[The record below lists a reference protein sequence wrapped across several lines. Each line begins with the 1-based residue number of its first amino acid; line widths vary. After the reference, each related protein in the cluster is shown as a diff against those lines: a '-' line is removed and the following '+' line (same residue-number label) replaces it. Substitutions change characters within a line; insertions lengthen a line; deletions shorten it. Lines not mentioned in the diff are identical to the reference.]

1 MSSGGSSER
10 LRVYGETAFEHLML
24 NSTIVSQKTPPESTA
39 RNGGVF
45 FYKNFFKIFSK
56 FA

>member
-24 NSTIVSQKTPPESTA
+24 NSTRKHCQK
-39 RNGGVF
+39 
-45 FYKNFFKIFSK
+45 
-56 FA
+56 

>member
-10 LRVYGETAFEHLML
+10 LCVYGETAFEHLML
-24 NSTIVSQKTPPESTA
+24 NSTGKHCQKLA
-39 RNGGVF
+39 VF
-45 FYKNFFKIFSK
+45 SFIKNFLKNILK